1 MEDIDWDLVS
11 SYAGLLLLAT
21 FSIYSG
27 SFSSLPKPRHHRV
40 GKDSNQGD
48 AADED
53 EEEEIERMS
62 SGDAWVFPI
71 IGSIALF
78 GLYTVVKYF
87 GRDWVNWFLG
97 WYFSVAGI
105 GSVWKSS
112 TALLRW
118 LVGDELW
125 KSFHHFTLVIHKNKE
140 PLTSLSWRTPTL
152 FLLPLAFL
160 PSLVYNLGSPLRKSI
175 LITNI
180 LGLSFSH
187 NALSLLKI
195 DSFKTGSILLSGLF
209 IYDVWWVFGTEV
221 MVKVATS
228 LDVPIK
234 LLWPKSLYLVGERG
248 YTMLG
253 LGDIVI
259 PGTFV
264 ALALRYDYHRHL
276 NGSPTPQ
283 KAAFPKPYF
292 RAVLLAYVLGLITTM
307 TVMHVFHAAQPALLY
322 LSPACILSFVITAGL
337 RGELR
342 EAWSWNDDP
351 ENKPKDGSQP
361 RTEQDTKSE
370 IVEVLNETGNHEIS
384 SGSNAKASKLSG

>member
-1 MEDIDWDLVS
+1 
-11 SYAGLLLLAT
+11 
-21 FSIYSG
+21 
-27 SFSSLPKPRHHRV
+27 V